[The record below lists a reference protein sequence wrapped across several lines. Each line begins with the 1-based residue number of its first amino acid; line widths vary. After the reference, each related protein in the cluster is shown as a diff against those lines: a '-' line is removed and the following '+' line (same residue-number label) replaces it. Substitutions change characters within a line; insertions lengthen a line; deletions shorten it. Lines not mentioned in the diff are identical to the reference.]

1 MKNKSNSRKS
11 SDFTQF
17 KAALSETKNFFNV
30 KKTILLLVII
40 IGVTV
45 NSFAQTTVRGIVK
58 DESGNALSGVSVKIK
73 NTNNGTSSDVNGK
86 YSITVPDKDAILQ
99 FSMISFSTQEIGLNG
114 RTTLN
119 VTLNSTET
127 ELEDV
132 VIVGYGVRRRQ
143 DVTGSIAK
151 ADLSLQKQS
160 PNGNVMSSLRGTVPG
175 LTVGQVTT
183 AGSDPSIM
191 IRGRNSISGTTSPL
205 IVLDGLIYRGSITS
219 INSSD
224 IASIDLLK
232 DASAA
237 AVYGSQASNGVIL
250 ITTKSGSG
258 AQDKIT
264 VDYTGSVSFQEMTKK
279 DMRPVS
285 GAGFIQ
291 KLGDWYLS
299 ESRDPNDMTQM
310 NPKWDPTTKLSVIE
324 AENYKNGYEADWWKL
339 LTNPSPRIQNHSVG
353 ISGRSEKIRF
363 YIGYGYFDQ
372 KNLVKNDN
380 YNRNSLRLNLEAKVM
395 NWLTVG
401 AQTGLTINNYS
412 GVSPSFTDLIYLR
425 PYSIPFDP
433 ATGQQLEFYPQSTNP
448 TQLEVL
454 RRSRDSD
461 KNLNLIGNFY
471 VSADIPYIKGLN
483 YRVNLGN
490 NYIYANRFNYNA
502 PNVEATAYKRYMTDY
517 FLTLDNI
524 LTYKRDFGNHGID
537 ATLLYGAEINKH
549 DGTQTTAGGILNGAL
564 GYDRLDVGDP
574 LRLSVSNDLG
584 ILPWKEQALYQMA
597 RLSYSYNKKYIITGT
612 VRRDGFSGFS
622 AANKTAVFPSVA
634 FAWRIIDENFM
645 KSVSQ
650 INDLK
655 LRVSYGATGNRTVGR
670 YQTLSQMNV
679 GLSSGYLYGSGAGAQ
694 AGSFL
699 GQLPNPDLKWETTTS
714 FNTGVDFALFDNRL
728 SGSLDLYFSNSKN
741 LLNSKGT
748 PTITGFSSYL
758 INIGKIQNRG
768 QELNING
775 VPIAKKDF
783 RWEVGVNFFRNRNK
797 ILDIDGTKKDLING
811 SDPILSFF
819 IGQPY
824 GVVYNYK
831 ITGMYQL
838 GEEIPPSLAAQGFKA
853 GQYKIEDTNG
863 DGTITTADKQV
874 LGKLD
879 PSYSL
884 GISNSFQ
891 YKNVQLKFFI
901 NSIQGGKNGYLGA
914 PGIMLQNPDNIR
926 NNNAFAFDYWTPN
939 NPDARYRSI
948 AAYVPTLGENFG
960 PYISRSFIRLQDL
973 TLTYNLS
980 QKLIERIK
988 VVKALSVYANAQN
1001 LFTITNWDGWD
1012 PEANPPGSQR
1022 SSLGYRMPGGL
1033 GLDANGYPVM
1043 KNYSLG
1049 VNITF

>member
-891 YKNVQLKFFI
+891 CKNVQLKFFI

>member
-1 MKNKSNSRKS
+1 MKNRSNSRKS

-58 DESGNALSGVSVKIK
+58 DDKGNILSGVSIKIK

-86 YSITVPDKDAILQ
+86 YSITVPDKDVILQ

-549 DGTQTTAGGILNGAL
+549 DGTQTTAGGILNGVL
-564 GYDRLDVGDP
+564 DYDRLDVGDP
-574 LRLSVSNDLG
+574 ARLSVTNDLLY
-584 ILPWKEQALYQMA
+584 LPWKEQALYQMA
-597 RLSYSYNKKYIITGT
+597 RLSYSYNKKYILTGT

-622 AANKTAVFPSVA
+622 DTNKTAVFPSVA
-634 FAWRIIDENFM
+634 FAWRIIDENFI

-655 LRVSYGATGNRTVGR
+655 LRVSYGSTGNRTVGR

-699 GQLPNPDLKWETTTS
+699 SQLPNKELKWETTTS
-714 FNTGVDFALFDNRL
+714 FNTGLDFALFDNRL

-741 LLNSKGT
+741 LLNSIGT

-758 INIGKIQNRG
+758 INIGKIRNRG
-768 QELNING
+768 QELNLNG

-783 RWEVGVNFFRNRNK
+783 RWEIGVNFFRNRNK
-797 ILDIDGTKKDLING
+797 MLDIDGTKKDLING
-811 SDPILSFF
+811 SDPILSYF

-838 GEEIPPSLAAQGFKA
+838 GEEIPAPLSAQGFKA
-853 GQYKIEDTNG
+853 GQYKIEDVNG
-863 DGTITTADKQV
+863 DGVITTSDKQI

-973 TLTYNLS
+973 TLTYSLS
-980 QKLIERIK
+980 EKLIERIK

>member
-1 MKNKSNSRKS
+1 MKNRSNSRKS

-73 NTNNGTSSDVNGK
+73 NTNNGTSSDENGN
-86 YSITVPDKDAILQ
+86 YSITVSDKDAVLV
-99 FSMISFSTQEIGLNG
+99 FSIISFTTQEIKLNG
-114 RTTLN
+114 KTNLN
-119 VTLNSTET
+119 VALSSTET
-127 ELEDV
+127 QLDDV
-132 VIVGYGVRRRQ
+132 VIIGYGVRKRQ
-143 DVTGSIAK
+143 DVTGAVSSAN
-151 ADLSLQKQS
+151 LSLQKQS

-258 AQDKIT
+258 AQDKVTI
-264 VDYTGSVSFQEMTKK
+264 DYTGSVSFQEMTKK

-324 AENYKNGYEADWWKL
+324 ADNYKNGYEADWWKL
-339 LTNPSPRIQNHSVG
+339 LTNPSPRIQNHNIG
-353 ISGRSEKIRF
+353 ISGRSQKIRF
-363 YIGYGYFDQ
+363 YLGYGYFDQ

-380 YNRNSLRLNLEAKVM
+380 YNRNSIRLNLEAKALD
-395 NWLTVG
+395 WLTVG

-412 GVSPSFTDLIYLR
+412 GVSPAFTDLIYLR

-433 ATGQQLEFYPQSTNP
+433 VTGQQLEFYPQSTNP

-483 YRVNLGN
+483 YRINLGN

-524 LTYKRDFGNHGID
+524 LTYKRDFGNHSID

-574 LRLSVSNDLG
+574 SRLSVSNDLSY
-584 ILPWKEQALYQMA
+584 LPWKEQALYQMA
-597 RLSYSYNKKYIITGT
+597 RLSYSYSKRYILTGT
-612 VRRDGFSGFS
+612 IRRDGFSGFS

-634 FAWRIIDENFM
+634 FAWRMIDENFI

-694 AGSFL
+694 AGSYL

-714 FNTGVDFALFDNRL
+714 FNTGVDFALFENRL

-797 ILDIDGTKKDLING
+797 ILDIDGTKRDLING
-811 SDPILSFF
+811 ADPILSFF

-831 ITGMYQL
+831 ITGMYQI
-838 GEEIPPSLAAQGFKA
+838 GEEIPAPLAAQGFKA

-863 DGTITTADKQV
+863 DGTITTADKQI

-879 PSYSL
+879 PSFSL
-884 GISNSFQ
+884 GVSNSFQ
-891 YKNVQLKFFI
+891 YKNLQLKFFI

-948 AAYVPTLGENFG
+948 AAYVPVLGENFG

-973 TLTYNLS
+973 TLTYKLS
-980 QKLIERIK
+980 EKLIERIK

-1012 PEANPPGSQR
+1012 PEANPVGSQR